1 VNTPEEQQGTEQ
13 ETEMTAEHQECAPEA
28 RAPENRYTRATRTG
42 SDIMRALLA
51 RMPETA
57 RARAAREEFDYPREE
72 STEEGRARK
81 ELAHV
86 RRAAAWVKGVPRKYR
101 DARMEQLLPEQQ
113 PDKLRAWLASSSEVL
128 VLASPTVGNGK
139 TYAAYAVCWA
149 AHEAGQ
155 WVCARTAADLM
166 AALRPAE
173 AHEPEIWHTVTKCD
187 LLLIDDLGQDR
198 LTEWTREQLH
208 RLINERNAEGRRTIV
223 TTNRGPR
230 EIEEIYGP
238 AIADRLIDEATPIKF
253 MGESRRR
260 PSEW

>member
-1 VNTPEEQQGTEQ
+1 
-13 ETEMTAEHQECAPEA
+13 MTAQPQESSAAPVA
-28 RAPENRYTRATRTG
+28 TDSRYTRAARTG
-42 SDIMRALLA
+42 ADVVRALMA

-57 RARAAREEFDYPREE
+57 RARAAREDFDYPRAE
-72 STEEGRARK
+72 STDEGRERRA
-81 ELAHV
+81 LAHD
-86 RRAAAWVKGVPRKYR
+86 RRARAWVKGVPRKYR
-101 DARMEQLLPEQQ
+101 DARMDQLTPEQH
-113 PDKLRAWLASSSEVL
+113 PDKLRAWLTSDSEVL

-139 TYAAYAVCWA
+139 TFAAYAVCWA

-166 AALRPAE
+166 AALRPTGDY
-173 AHEPEIWHTVTKCD
+173 EPEIWHTVTRCD

-198 LTEWTREQLH
+198 LTDWTREQLH

-230 EIEEIYGP
+230 EIEGIYGP

-253 MGESRRR
+253 TGESRRR
-260 PSEW
+260 PTEW

>member
-1 VNTPEEQQGTEQ
+1 MSAQMQ
-13 ETEMTAEHQECAPEA
+13 EPAPDA
-28 RAPENRYTRATRTG
+28 RAGNSPYTRAARTG
-42 SDIMRALLA
+42 ADVMRALMA

-57 RARAAREEFDYPREE
+57 RARAARENFDFQRAESVEDARERRALAHE
-72 STEEGRARK
+72 RRAR
-81 ELAHV
+81 
-86 RRAAAWVKGVPRKYR
+86 AWVKGVPRKYR
-101 DARMEQLLPEQQ
+101 DARLDHLLPDQH
-113 PDKLRAWLASSSEVL
+113 PGKMRAWLASDSEVL

-166 AALRPAE
+166 AALRPTGDY
-173 AHEPEIWHTVTKCD
+173 EPEIWHTVTHCD

-223 TTNRGPR
+223 TTNRSPR
-230 EIEEIYGP
+230 EIEDIYGP
-238 AIADRLIDEATPIKF
+238 AIADRLIDEATPVKF
-253 MGESRRR
+253 TGESRRR
-260 PSEW
+260 AAEW